1 MCARPEWEPPTGDH
15 QQIKDP
21 TKKNI
26 STKETRADLGE
37 HTFIDWKIA
46 VMSSHGLSKIHG
58 GRAVLTQPC

>member
-1 MCARPEWEPPTGDH
+1 MGTTYWGPLANL
-15 QQIKDP
+15 KDP

-37 HTFIDWKIA
+37 HTFIDWKIT
-46 VMSSHGLSKIHG
+46 VMSSHGLSKTHG